1 MTKNKSLLFLII
13 ASLTSCNYISYSQL
27 VPMIRTATFGVPD
40 IIIDDVYISAKEYSF
55 AKVKIGRSGIAI
67 MTLSGIEDD
76 IFTWISSSG
85 EKLQTV
91 NGKIIKISGSSFDF
105 ELFGFNKFSLEPS
118 SSQTISDGQLM
129 LQSPRAFV
137 ELTSTITQ
145 LPNSNDSYLFEE
157 LVSTSSFKWSFV
169 NSYWVDPESS
179 LAIKSIQRVHPQQAT
194 IEISYYYK

>member
-1 MTKNKSLLFLII
+1 M
-13 ASLTSCNYISYSQL
+13 
-27 VPMIRTATFGVPD
+27 
-40 IIIDDVYISAKEYSF
+40 
-55 AKVKIGRSGIAI
+55 
-67 MTLSGIEDD
+67 
-76 IFTWISSSG
+76 
-85 EKLQTV
+85 
-91 NGKIIKISGSSFDF
+91 NGKIIKILAAPLILSYI
-105 ELFGFNKFSLEPS
+105 GFNKFSLEPS

-145 LPNSNDSYLFEE
+145 LPNSNDSYHFEE

-179 LAIKSIQRVHPQQAT
+179 LVTKSIQRVHPQQAT